1 MTYEWYV
8 DQSLPLYNLSTVHI
22 FQYITVILAGCCSVI
37 HLFAIVYLNQ
47 FYLSPPQVFRLL
59 SLWFNMSTDS
69 KVVDKMLGTVQ
80 KVNLID
86 NFSWL

>member
-1 MTYEWYV
+1 M
-8 DQSLPLYNLSTVHI
+8 
-22 FQYITVILAGCCSVI
+22 FQYITVILAGCYSVN

-47 FYLSPPQVFRLL
+47 FYLSPSQVFRLL

-86 NFSWL
+86 NFSCYE